1 MATSKTKGTSR
12 KIKELKGI
20 KPEKITDDQ
29 LKSVQNLINVINR
42 NQLEIGSMEIK
53 KHEMMHQIAGLR
65 DGLTVLQK
73 EFEEEYG
80 TFDINIQ
87 NGTIKNIT
95 HDGTDGTIVL
105 TAAHTDALTNNDELI
120 NKNPIRLIFHFEK

>member
-42 NQLEIGSMEIK
+42 NQLEIGSIEIK
-53 KHEMMHQIAGLR
+53 KHEIMHNIAGLR
-65 DGLTVLQK
+65 DELAKMQS
-73 EFEEEYG
+73 EFEKDYG
-80 TFDINIQ
+80 TYDVNIQ
-87 NGTIKNIT
+87 
-95 HDGTDGTIVL
+95 DGTINYKEDVK
-105 TAAHTDALTNNDELI
+105 AN
-120 NKNPIRLIFHFEK
+120 

>member
-53 KHEMMHQIAGLR
+53 KHEIMHNIAGLR
-65 DGLTVLQK
+65 DELAKMQS
-73 EFEEEYG
+73 EFEKDYG
-80 TFDINIQ
+80 TYDVNIQ
-87 NGTIKNIT
+87 
-95 HDGTDGTIVL
+95 DGTINYKEDVK
-105 TAAHTDALTNNDELI
+105 AN
-120 NKNPIRLIFHFEK
+120 